1 MSAAM
6 TSPTWYDLLDVEQD
20 AATDDIR
27 AAWKSAIADLDPT
40 DRRFRTLND
49 AAAVLLDD
57 KLRAAYD
64 AELAALEEAAADED
78 DVEAE
83 EGSEDAGDDAASA
96 AAVETAAVEN
106 EAADDEPDG
115 SETDA
120 EPAAEPTDEDSDE
133 DSDEDDEEPAGRTLP
148 VLPVWSLAAAGA
160 LALAAVVAAG
170 VVFFGQEKVS
180 TVSNNNVTTSTAEG
194 AVGKRITR
202 NHKLLVEEQ
211 GGEALAAAKKSVVP
225 LLSYDY
231 SKMDES
237 KSKAHAVMTKDYRE
251 DYDRLFAVLVD
262 NVPETKTVVKT
273 LAPVDAG
280 VIRVSEDT
288 VQVLVLVDRQVTNAQ
303 RSTPIGYQEYA
314 MLTMA
319 KVGDKWLVDKVETQP
334 SQK

>member
-1 MSAAM
+1 MSSTM
-6 TSPTWYDLLDVEQD
+6 TSPTWYDLLDVEPD

-40 DRRFRTLND
+40 DRRFRTLNE
-49 AAAVLLDD
+49 AAAVLLDE
-57 KLRAAYD
+57 KKRAAYD
-64 AELAALEEAAADED
+64 AELAALEEAAVEDENPGADETA
-78 DVEAE
+78 DVE
-83 EGSEDAGDDAASA
+83 
-96 AAVETAAVEN
+96 
-106 EAADDEPDG
+106 DEPAVVA
-115 SETDA
+115 S
-120 EPAAEPTDEDSDE
+120 
-133 DSDEDDEEPAGRTLP
+133 DDEEPADEEPDDEEGAAAGRTLP
-148 VLPVWSLAAAGA
+148 LLPTWALIAAGA
-160 LALAAVVAAG
+160 LALAAVIAAG
-170 VVFFGQEKVS
+170 VVFFGQEKVA
-180 TVSNNNVTTSTAEG
+180 TVSNNNVTTSTVEG
-194 AVGKRITR
+194 AVGKQITR

-211 GGEALAAAKKSVVP
+211 GGEALEAAKKAAVP

-280 VIRVSEDT
+280 VIRVAEDT
-288 VQVLVLVDRQVTNAQ
+288 VQILVLVDRQVTNAQ

-319 KVGDKWLVDKVETQP
+319 KVGDEWLVDKVETQP
-334 SQK
+334 SQD

>member
-1 MSAAM
+1 MSSTM
-6 TSPTWYDLLDVEQD
+6 TSPTWYDLLDVEPD

-49 AAAVLLDD
+49 AAAVLLDE
-57 KLRAAYD
+57 KKRAAYD
-64 AELAALEEAAADED
+64 AELAALEEAAVEDEDREADE
-78 DVEAE
+78 
-83 EGSEDAGDDAASA
+83 
-96 AAVETAAVEN
+96 
-106 EAADDEPDG
+106 EAADVEVAAAAEDDEPAD
-115 SETDA
+115 E
-120 EPAAEPTDEDSDE
+120 EPAAEESAAT
-133 DSDEDDEEPAGRTLP
+133 GRTLP
-148 VLPVWSLAAAGA
+148 LLPTWGLLAAGA
-160 LALAAVVAAG
+160 LALASVIAAG

-180 TVSNNNVTTSTAEG
+180 TVANNNVTTSTVEG
-194 AVGKRITR
+194 AVGKQITR

-211 GGEALAAAKKSVVP
+211 GGEALEAAKKAVVP

-237 KSKAHAVMTKDYRE
+237 KSKAHDVMTKDYRE

-288 VQVLVLVDRQVTNAQ
+288 VQILVLVDRQVTNAQ

-319 KVGDKWLVDKVETQP
+319 KVGDEWLVDKVETQP
-334 SQK
+334 SQD

>member
-1 MSAAM
+1 MSSTM
-6 TSPTWYDLLDVEQD
+6 TSPTWYDLLDVEPD

-40 DRRFRTLND
+40 DRRFRTLNE
-49 AAAVLLDD
+49 AAAVLLDEE
-57 KLRAAYD
+57 KRAAYD
-64 AELAALEEAAADED
+64 AELAALEEAAVEED
-78 DVEAE
+78 DLEA
-83 EGSEDAGDDAASA
+83 D
-96 AAVETAAVEN
+96 
-106 EAADDEPDG
+106 EAADAPED
-115 SETDA
+115 DA
-120 EPAAEPTDEDSDE
+120 P
-133 DSDEDDEEPAGRTLP
+133 EDDEPADEEPDAEVTAAAGRTLP
-148 VLPVWSLAAAGA
+148 MLPTWALVAAGA
-160 LALAAVVAAG
+160 LALAAVIAAG
-170 VVFFGQEKVS
+170 VVFFGQEKVA
-180 TVSNNNVTTSTAEG
+180 TVSNNNVTTSTVEG
-194 AVGKRITR
+194 AVGKQITR

-211 GGEALAAAKKSVVP
+211 GADALEAAKKAAVP

-237 KSKAHAVMTKDYRE
+237 KSKAHDVMTKDYRE

-288 VQVLVLVDRQVTNAQ
+288 VQILVLVDRQVTNAQ

-319 KVGDKWLVDKVETQP
+319 KVGDEWLVDKVETQP
-334 SQK
+334 SQD

>member
-1 MSAAM
+1 MSSTM
-6 TSPTWYDLLDVEQD
+6 TSPTWYDLLDVEPD

-49 AAAVLLDD
+49 AAAVLLDE
-57 KLRAAYD
+57 KKRAAYD
-64 AELAALEEAAADED
+64 AELAALEEAAVEDEDREADEETA
-78 DVEAE
+78 DVEVAA
-83 EGSEDAGDDAASA
+83 DADD
-96 AAVETAAVEN
+96 
-106 EAADDEPDG
+106 DDEPAD
-115 SETDA
+115 E
-120 EPAAEPTDEDSDE
+120 EPAAEESAATGRALPLLPTW
-133 DSDEDDEEPAGRTLP
+133 GL
-148 VLPVWSLAAAGA
+148 VAAGA
-160 LALAAVVAAG
+160 LALASVIAAG

-180 TVSNNNVTTSTAEG
+180 TVANNNVTTSTVEG
-194 AVGKRITR
+194 AVGKQITR

-211 GGEALAAAKKSVVP
+211 GGEALEAAKKAVVP

-237 KSKAHAVMTKDYRE
+237 KSKAHDVMTKDYRE

-288 VQVLVLVDRQVTNAQ
+288 VQILVLVDRQVTNAQ

-319 KVGDKWLVDKVETQP
+319 KVGDEWLVDKVETQP
-334 SQK
+334 SQD

>member
-1 MSAAM
+1 M
-6 TSPTWYDLLDVEQD
+6 TSPTWYDLLDVEPD

-40 DRRFRTLND
+40 DRRFRTLNE
-49 AAAVLLDD
+49 AAAVLLDE
-57 KLRAAYD
+57 KKRAAYD
-64 AELAALEEAAADED
+64 AELAALEEAAVEDEDEDAEADDETADVEDEAAVVASDDDEPADEEP
-78 DVEAE
+78 EAE
-83 EGSEDAGDDAASA
+83 ES
-96 AAVETAAVEN
+96 
-106 EAADDEPDG
+106 
-115 SETDA
+115 
-120 EPAAEPTDEDSDE
+120 PA
-133 DSDEDDEEPAGRTLP
+133 AGRTLP
-148 VLPVWSLAAAGA
+148 LLPTWALIAAGA

-170 VVFFGQEKVS
+170 VVFFGQEKVA
-180 TVSNNNVTTSTAEG
+180 TVSNNNVTTSTVEG
-194 AVGKRITR
+194 AVGKQITR

-211 GGEALAAAKKSVVP
+211 GGEALEAAKKAAVP

-237 KSKAHAVMTKDYRE
+237 KSKAHDVMTKDYRE

-280 VIRVSEDT
+280 VIRVAEDT
-288 VQVLVLVDRQVTNAQ
+288 VQILVLVDRQVTNAQ

-319 KVGDKWLVDKVETQP
+319 KVGDEWLVDKVETQP
-334 SQK
+334 SQD

>member
-1 MSAAM
+1 MSSTM
-6 TSPTWYDLLDVEQD
+6 TSPTWYDLLDVEPD

-40 DRRFRTLND
+40 DRRFRTLNE
-49 AAAVLLDD
+49 AAAVLLDE
-57 KLRAAYD
+57 KKRAAYD
-64 AELAALEEAAADED
+64 AELAALEEAAAEGD
-78 DVEAE
+78 DVEAA
-83 EGSEDAGDDAASA
+83 DAPD
-96 AAVETAAVEN
+96 
-106 EAADDEPDG
+106 DDEPEGD
-115 SETDA
+115 
-120 EPAAEPTDEDSDE
+120 EPA
-133 DSDEDDEEPAGRTLP
+133 DEEPDAEATAAAGRTLP
-148 VLPVWSLAAAGA
+148 LLPTWGLVAAGA

-170 VVFFGQEKVS
+170 VVFFGQEKVA
-180 TVSNNNVTTSTAEG
+180 TVSNNNVTTSTVEG
-194 AVGKRITR
+194 AVGKQITR

-211 GGEALAAAKKSVVP
+211 GGDALEAAKKAVVP

-237 KSKAHAVMTKDYRE
+237 KSKAHDVMTKDYRE

-288 VQVLVLVDRQVTNAQ
+288 VQILVLVDRQVTNAQ

-319 KVGDKWLVDKVETQP
+319 KVGDEWLVDKVETQP
-334 SQK
+334 SKD

>member
-1 MSAAM
+1 MSSTM
-6 TSPTWYDLLDVEQD
+6 TSPTWYDLLDVEPD
-20 AATDDIR
+20 AATDDVR

-40 DRRFRTLND
+40 DRRFRTLNE
-49 AAAVLLDD
+49 AAAVLLDEE
-57 KLRAAYD
+57 KRAAYD
-64 AELAALEEAAADED
+64 AELAALEEAAVEEAD
-78 DVEAE
+78 EAE
-83 EGSEDAGDDAASA
+83 ESDVEVEA
-96 AAVETAAVEN
+96 AA
-106 EAADDEPDG
+106 EA
-115 SETDA
+115 S
-120 EPAAEPTDEDSDE
+120 
-133 DSDEDDEEPAGRTLP
+133 DDEEPADEEPADEEPDAEATPSPGRTLP
-148 VLPVWSLAAAGA
+148 VLPTWGLVAAGA

-170 VVFFGQEKVS
+170 VVFFGQEKVA
-180 TVSNNNVTTSTAEG
+180 TVANNNVTTSTVEG
-194 AVGKRITR
+194 AVGKQITR

-211 GGEALAAAKKSVVP
+211 GADALEAAKKAVVP

-237 KSKAHAVMTKDYRE
+237 KSKAHEVMTKDYRE

-288 VQVLVLVDRQVTNAQ
+288 VQILVLVDRQVTNAQ

-319 KVGDKWLVDKVETQP
+319 KVDDEWLVDKVETQP
-334 SQK
+334 SQD

>member
-1 MSAAM
+1 MSSTM
-6 TSPTWYDLLDVEQD
+6 TSPTWYDLLDVEPD

-40 DRRFRTLND
+40 DRRFRTLNE
-49 AAAVLLDD
+49 AAAVLLDE
-57 KLRAAYD
+57 KKRAAYD
-64 AELAALEEAAADED
+64 AELAALEEAAVEED
-78 DVEAE
+78 DLEA
-83 EGSEDAGDDAASA
+83 D
-96 AAVETAAVEN
+96 
-106 EAADDEPDG
+106 EAADVKDEAAVVASGEDEP
-115 SETDA
+115 A
-120 EPAAEPTDEDSDE
+120 
-133 DSDEDDEEPAGRTLP
+133 DEEPDAAESAAAGRTLP
-148 VLPVWSLAAAGA
+148 LLPTWALIAAGA
-160 LALAAVVAAG
+160 LALAAVIAAG

-180 TVSNNNVTTSTAEG
+180 TVSNNNVTTSTVEG
-194 AVGKRITR
+194 AVGKQITR

-211 GGEALAAAKKSVVP
+211 GAEALEAAKKAVVP

-237 KSKAHAVMTKDYRE
+237 KSKAHDVMTKDYRE

-280 VIRVSEDT
+280 VIRVAEDT
-288 VQVLVLVDRQVTNAQ
+288 VQILVLVDRQVTNAQ

-319 KVGDKWLVDKVETQP
+319 KVGDEWLVDKVETQP
-334 SQK
+334 SQD

>member
-1 MSAAM
+1 MSSTM
-6 TSPTWYDLLDVEQD
+6 TSPTWYDLLDVEPD

-49 AAAVLLDD
+49 AAAVLLDE
-57 KLRAAYD
+57 KKRAAYD
-64 AELAALEEAAADED
+64 AELAALEEAAAEDED
-78 DVEAE
+78 READEETADVEVAADAE
-83 EGSEDAGDDAASA
+83 
-96 AAVETAAVEN
+96 
-106 EAADDEPDG
+106 DDEP
-115 SETDA
+115 A
-120 EPAAEPTDEDSDE
+120 
-133 DSDEDDEEPAGRTLP
+133 DEEPDAEESAATGRTLP
-148 VLPVWSLAAAGA
+148 LLPTWGLLAAGA
-160 LALAAVVAAG
+160 LALASVVAAG

-180 TVSNNNVTTSTAEG
+180 TVANNNVTTSTVEG
-194 AVGKRITR
+194 AVGKQITR

-211 GGEALAAAKKSVVP
+211 GGEALEAAKKAVVP

-237 KSKAHAVMTKDYRE
+237 KSKAHDVMTKDYRE

-288 VQVLVLVDRQVTNAQ
+288 VQILVLVDRQVTNAQ

-319 KVGDKWLVDKVETQP
+319 KVGDEWLVDKVETQP
-334 SQK
+334 SQD

>member
-1 MSAAM
+1 M
-6 TSPTWYDLLDVEQD
+6 TSPTWYDLLDVEPD

-49 AAAVLLDD
+49 AAAVLLDE
-57 KLRAAYD
+57 KKRAAYD
-64 AELAALEEAAADED
+64 AELAALEEAA
-78 DVEAE
+78 VE
-83 EGSEDAGDDAASA
+83 
-96 AAVETAAVEN
+96 
-106 EAADDEPDG
+106 
-115 SETDA
+115 
-120 EPAAEPTDEDSDE
+120 DEDSE
-133 DSDEDDEEPAGRTLP
+133 ADEEPADVEVAADAADDDEPADEEPDAEETAATGRTLP
-148 VLPVWSLAAAGA
+148 LLPTWGLIAAGA

-180 TVSNNNVTTSTAEG
+180 TVANNNVTTSTVEG
-194 AVGKRITR
+194 AVGKQITR

-211 GGEALAAAKKSVVP
+211 GGEALEAAKKAVVP

-237 KSKAHAVMTKDYRE
+237 KSKAHDVMTKDYRE

-288 VQVLVLVDRQVTNAQ
+288 VQILVLVDRQVTNAQ

-319 KVGDKWLVDKVETQP
+319 KVGDEWLVDKVETQP
-334 SQK
+334 SQD

>member
-1 MSAAM
+1 MSSTM
-6 TSPTWYDLLDVEQD
+6 TSPTWYDLLDVEPD

-49 AAAVLLDD
+49 AAAVLLDE
-57 KLRAAYD
+57 KKRAAYD
-64 AELAALEEAAADED
+64 AELAALEEAAVEDEDSEADE
-78 DVEAE
+78 ETA
-83 EGSEDAGDDAASA
+83 DAAVA
-96 AAVETAAVEN
+96 AD
-106 EAADDEPDG
+106 AADDD
-115 SETDA
+115 
-120 EPAAEPTDEDSDE
+120 EPA
-133 DSDEDDEEPAGRTLP
+133 DEEPDTGESAATGRTLP
-148 VLPVWSLAAAGA
+148 LLPTWGLVAAGA

-170 VVFFGQEKVS
+170 VVFFGQDKVS
-180 TVSNNNVTTSTAEG
+180 TVANNNVTTSTVEG
-194 AVGKRITR
+194 AVGKQITR

-211 GGEALAAAKKSVVP
+211 GAEALEAAKKAVVP

-237 KSKAHAVMTKDYRE
+237 KSKAHDVMTKDYRE

-288 VQVLVLVDRQVTNAQ
+288 VQILVLVDRQVTNAQ

-319 KVGDKWLVDKVETQP
+319 KVGDEWLVDKVETQP
-334 SQK
+334 SQD

>member
-1 MSAAM
+1 M
-6 TSPTWYDLLDVEQD
+6 TSPTWYDLLDVEPD

-49 AAAVLLDD
+49 AAAVLLDE
-57 KLRAAYD
+57 KKRAAYD
-64 AELAALEEAAADED
+64 AELAALEEAAVEEEDREADEETA
-78 DVEAE
+78 DVEV
-83 EGSEDAGDDAASA
+83 AAD
-96 AAVETAAVEN
+96 
-106 EAADDEPDG
+106 ADDEDEPAD
-115 SETDA
+115 E
-120 EPAAEPTDEDSDE
+120 EPAAEESAAT
-133 DSDEDDEEPAGRTLP
+133 GRTLP
-148 VLPVWSLAAAGA
+148 LLPTWGLVAAGA
-160 LALAAVVAAG
+160 LALAALVAAG

-180 TVSNNNVTTSTAEG
+180 TVANNNVTTSTVEG
-194 AVGKRITR
+194 AVGKQITR

-211 GGEALAAAKKSVVP
+211 GGEALEAAKKAVVP

-237 KSKAHAVMTKDYRE
+237 KSKAHDVMTKDYRE

-288 VQVLVLVDRQVTNAQ
+288 VQILVLVDRQVTNAQ

-319 KVGDKWLVDKVETQP
+319 KVGDEWLVDKVETQP
-334 SQK
+334 SQD

>member
-1 MSAAM
+1 MSSTM
-6 TSPTWYDLLDVEQD
+6 TSPTWYDLLDVEPD

-49 AAAVLLDD
+49 AAAVLLDE
-57 KLRAAYD
+57 KKRAAYD
-64 AELAALEEAAADED
+64 AELAALEEAAVEDEDREADEETA
-78 DVEAE
+78 DVEVAADAE
-83 EGSEDAGDDAASA
+83 
-96 AAVETAAVEN
+96 
-106 EAADDEPDG
+106 DDEP
-115 SETDA
+115 A
-120 EPAAEPTDEDSDE
+120 
-133 DSDEDDEEPAGRTLP
+133 DEEPDAEESAATGRTLP
-148 VLPVWSLAAAGA
+148 LLPTWGLLAAGA
-160 LALAAVVAAG
+160 LALASVVAAG

-180 TVSNNNVTTSTAEG
+180 TVANNNVTTSTVEG
-194 AVGKRITR
+194 AVGKQITR

-211 GGEALAAAKKSVVP
+211 GGEALEAAKKAVVP

-237 KSKAHAVMTKDYRE
+237 KSKAHDVMTKDYRE

-288 VQVLVLVDRQVTNAQ
+288 VQILVLVDRQVTNAQ

-319 KVGDKWLVDKVETQP
+319 KVGDEWLVDKVETQP
-334 SQK
+334 SQD

>member
-1 MSAAM
+1 M
-6 TSPTWYDLLDVEQD
+6 TSPTWYDLLDVEPD

-40 DRRFRTLND
+40 DRRFRTLNE
-49 AAAVLLDD
+49 AAAVLLDE
-57 KLRAAYD
+57 KKRAAYD
-64 AELAALEEAAADED
+64 AELAALEEAAVEDED
-78 DVEAE
+78 PEVDETADVED
-83 EGSEDAGDDAASA
+83 G
-96 AAVETAAVEN
+96 AAVVASDDDEP
-106 EAADDEPDG
+106 ADDEPD
-115 SETDA
+115 A
-120 EPAAEPTDEDSDE
+120 EESAA
-133 DSDEDDEEPAGRTLP
+133 AGRTLP
-148 VLPVWSLAAAGA
+148 LLPTWALLAAGA

-170 VVFFGQEKVS
+170 VVFFGQEKVA
-180 TVSNNNVTTSTAEG
+180 TVSNNNVTTSTVEG
-194 AVGKRITR
+194 AVGKQITR
-202 NHKLLVEEQ
+202 NHKLLVEEE
-211 GGEALAAAKKSVVP
+211 GADALEAAKKAAVP

-237 KSKAHAVMTKDYRE
+237 KSKAHDVMTKDYRE

-288 VQVLVLVDRQVTNAQ
+288 VQILVLVDRQVTNAQ

-319 KVGDKWLVDKVETQP
+319 KVGDEWLVDKVETQP
-334 SQK
+334 SQD

>member
-1 MSAAM
+1 MSSTM
-6 TSPTWYDLLDVEQD
+6 TSPTWYDLLDVEPD

-40 DRRFRTLND
+40 DRRFRTLNE
-49 AAAVLLDD
+49 AAAVLLDE
-57 KLRAAYD
+57 KKRAAYD
-64 AELAALEEAAADED
+64 AELAALEEEAAEDEAAGE
-78 DVEAE
+78 V
-83 EGSEDAGDDAASA
+83 EDAPEPED
-96 AAVETAAVEN
+96 E
-106 EAADDEPDG
+106 EA
-115 SETDA
+115 DA
-120 EPAAEPTDEDSDE
+120 EAKESG
-133 DSDEDDEEPAGRTLP
+133 GRTLP
-148 VLPVWSLAAAGA
+148 ALPTWGLIAAGA

-170 VVFFGQEKVS
+170 VVFFGQVKVD
-180 TVSNNNVTTSTAEG
+180 TVSNNNVTTSTVEG
-194 AVGKRITR
+194 AVGKQITR
-202 NHKLLVEEQ
+202 NHQLLVEEQ
-211 GGEALAAAKKSVVP
+211 GADALEAAKKAVVP

-237 KSKAHAVMTKDYRE
+237 KSKAHDVMTKDYRE

-288 VQVLVLVDRQVTNAQ
+288 VQILVLVDRQVTNAQ

-319 KVGDKWLVDKVETQP
+319 KVGDEWLVDKVETRP
-334 SQK
+334 SKD

>member
-1 MSAAM
+1 MS
-6 TSPTWYDLLDVEQD
+6 SPTWYDLLDVEPD

-40 DRRFRTLND
+40 DRRFRTLSE
-49 AAAVLLDD
+49 AAAVLLDE
-57 KLRAAYD
+57 KKRAAYD
-64 AELAALEEAAADED
+64 AELAALEEAA
-78 DVEAE
+78 VEE
-83 EGSEDAGDDAASA
+83 
-96 AAVETAAVEN
+96 AAVEDDDETDGVEE
-106 EAADDEPDG
+106 EAAADAPDDDEPADEE
-115 SETDA
+115 SDA
-120 EPAAEPTDEDSDE
+120 EVTA
-133 DSDEDDEEPAGRTLP
+133 AGRSLP
-148 VLPVWSLAAAGA
+148 VLPTWGLVAAGA

-170 VVFFGQEKVS
+170 VVFFGQEKVE
-180 TVSNNNVTTSTAEG
+180 TVSNNNVTTSTVEG
-194 AVGKRITR
+194 AVGKQISR

-211 GGEALAAAKKSVVP
+211 GAEALEAAKKAAVP

-237 KSKAHAVMTKDYRE
+237 KSKAHDVMTKDYRE

-288 VQVLVLVDRQVTNAQ
+288 VQILVLVDRQVTNAQ

-319 KVGDKWLVDKVETQP
+319 KVGDEWLVDKVETE
-334 SQK
+334 SSED

>member
-1 MSAAM
+1 MSSTM
-6 TSPTWYDLLDVEQD
+6 TSPTWYDLLGVEPD

-49 AAAVLLDD
+49 AAAVLLDE
-57 KLRAAYD
+57 KKRAAYD
-64 AELAALEEAAADED
+64 AELAALEEAAVEDEDREADEETA
-78 DVEAE
+78 DVEVAVAAE
-83 EGSEDAGDDAASA
+83 
-96 AAVETAAVEN
+96 
-106 EAADDEPDG
+106 DDEPADE
-115 SETDA
+115 ETDA
-120 EPAAEPTDEDSDE
+120 EESATT
-133 DSDEDDEEPAGRTLP
+133 GRTLP
-148 VLPVWSLAAAGA
+148 LLPTWGLLAAGA
-160 LALAAVVAAG
+160 LALASVIAAG
-170 VVFFGQEKVS
+170 LVFFGQEKVS
-180 TVSNNNVTTSTAEG
+180 TVANNNVTTSTVEG
-194 AVGKRITR
+194 AVGKQITR

-211 GGEALAAAKKSVVP
+211 GGEALEAAKKAVVP

-237 KSKAHAVMTKDYRE
+237 KSKAHDVMTKDYRE

-288 VQVLVLVDRQVTNAQ
+288 VQILVLVDRQVTNAQ

-319 KVGDKWLVDKVETQP
+319 KVGDEWLVDKVETQP
-334 SQK
+334 SQD

>member
-1 MSAAM
+1 MSSTM
-6 TSPTWYDLLDVEQD
+6 TSPTWYDLLDVEPD

-40 DRRFRTLND
+40 DRRFRTLNE
-49 AAAVLLDD
+49 AAAVLLDE
-57 KLRAAYD
+57 KKRAAYD
-64 AELAALEEAAADED
+64 AELAALEEAAVEDEDEDAEADETA
-78 DVEAE
+78 DVEDE
-83 EGSEDAGDDAASA
+83 
-96 AAVETAAVEN
+96 AAVVA
-106 EAADDEPDG
+106 
-115 SETDA
+115 
-120 EPAAEPTDEDSDE
+120 SDE
-133 DSDEDDEEPAGRTLP
+133 DEPADEEPDAEESAAAGRTLP
-148 VLPVWSLAAAGA
+148 LLPTWALIAAGA
-160 LALAAVVAAG
+160 LALAAVIAAG
-170 VVFFGQEKVS
+170 VVFLGQEKVA
-180 TVSNNNVTTSTAEG
+180 TVSNNNVTTSTVEG
-194 AVGKRITR
+194 AVGKQITR

-211 GGEALAAAKKSVVP
+211 GAEALEAAKKAAVP

-237 KSKAHAVMTKDYRE
+237 KSKAHDVMTKDYRE

-288 VQVLVLVDRQVTNAQ
+288 VQILVLVDRQVTNAQ

-319 KVGDKWLVDKVETQP
+319 KVGDEWLVDKVETQP
-334 SQK
+334 SQD

>member
-1 MSAAM
+1 MSSTM
-6 TSPTWYDLLDVEQD
+6 TSPTWYDLLDVEPD

-27 AAWKSAIADLDPT
+27 AAWKAAIADLDPT

-49 AAAVLLDD
+49 AAAVLLDE
-57 KLRAAYD
+57 KKRAAYD
-64 AELAALEEAAADED
+64 AELAALEEAAVEEED
-78 DVEAE
+78 REAE
-83 EGSEDAGDDAASA
+83 E
-96 AAVETAAVEN
+96 ETADVDV
-106 EAADDEPDG
+106 AADADDDDEPAD
-115 SETDA
+115 E
-120 EPAAEPTDEDSDE
+120 EPAAEESAAT
-133 DSDEDDEEPAGRTLP
+133 GRTLP
-148 VLPVWSLAAAGA
+148 LLPTWGLVAAGA
-160 LALAAVVAAG
+160 LALAALVAAG

-180 TVSNNNVTTSTAEG
+180 TVANNNVTTSTVEG
-194 AVGKRITR
+194 AVGKQITR

-211 GGEALAAAKKSVVP
+211 GGEALEAAKKAVVP

-237 KSKAHAVMTKDYRE
+237 KSKAHDVMTKDYRE

-288 VQVLVLVDRQVTNAQ
+288 VQILVLVDRQVTNAQ

-319 KVGDKWLVDKVETQP
+319 KVGDEWLVDKVETQP
-334 SQK
+334 SQD

>member
-1 MSAAM
+1 MSSTM
-6 TSPTWYDLLDVEQD
+6 NSPTWYDLLDVEPD

-40 DRRFRTLND
+40 DRRFRTLNE
-49 AAAVLLDD
+49 AAAVLLDE
-57 KLRAAYD
+57 KKRAAYD
-64 AELAALEEAAADED
+64 AELAALEEAAVEDEDREADEETA
-78 DVEAE
+78 DVEV
-83 EGSEDAGDDAASA
+83 A
-96 AAVETAAVEN
+96 AAAE
-106 EAADDEPDG
+106 DDEPADE
-115 SETDA
+115 ETDA
-120 EPAAEPTDEDSDE
+120 EESAAT
-133 DSDEDDEEPAGRTLP
+133 GRTLP
-148 VLPVWSLAAAGA
+148 LLPTWGLLAAGA
-160 LALAAVVAAG
+160 LALASVIAAG

-180 TVSNNNVTTSTAEG
+180 TVANNNVTTSTVEG
-194 AVGKRITR
+194 AVGKQITR

-211 GGEALAAAKKSVVP
+211 GGEALEAAKKAVVP

-237 KSKAHAVMTKDYRE
+237 KSKAHDVMTKDYRE

-288 VQVLVLVDRQVTNAQ
+288 VQILVLVDRQVTNAQ

-319 KVGDKWLVDKVETQP
+319 KVGDEWLVDKVETQP
-334 SQK
+334 SQD

>member
-1 MSAAM
+1 MSSTM
-6 TSPTWYDLLDVEQD
+6 TSPTWYDLLDVEPD

-49 AAAVLLDD
+49 AAAVLLDE
-57 KLRAAYD
+57 KKRAAYD
-64 AELAALEEAAADED
+64 AELAALEEAAVDDED
-78 DVEAE
+78 REAE
-83 EGSEDAGDDAASA
+83 E
-96 AAVETAAVEN
+96 
-106 EAADDEPDG
+106 EAADVEVAADAADDDEP
-115 SETDA
+115 A
-120 EPAAEPTDEDSDE
+120 
-133 DSDEDDEEPAGRTLP
+133 DEEPDAEESAATGRTLP
-148 VLPVWSLAAAGA
+148 LLPTWGLVAAGA

-170 VVFFGQEKVS
+170 VVFFGQDKVS
-180 TVSNNNVTTSTAEG
+180 TVANNNVTTSTVEG
-194 AVGKRITR
+194 AVGKQITR

-211 GGEALAAAKKSVVP
+211 GGEALEAAKKAVVP

-237 KSKAHAVMTKDYRE
+237 KSKAHDVMTKDYRE

-288 VQVLVLVDRQVTNAQ
+288 VQILVLVDRQVTNAQ

-319 KVGDKWLVDKVETQP
+319 KVGDEWLVDKVETQP
-334 SQK
+334 SQD

>member
-1 MSAAM
+1 M
-6 TSPTWYDLLDVEQD
+6 TSPTWYDLLDVEPD

-49 AAAVLLDD
+49 AAAVLLDE
-57 KLRAAYD
+57 KKRAAYD
-64 AELAALEEAAADED
+64 AELAALEEAAVEDEDREADEETA
-78 DVEAE
+78 DVEV
-83 EGSEDAGDDAASA
+83 A
-96 AAVETAAVEN
+96 AAAE
-106 EAADDEPDG
+106 DDEPAD
-115 SETDA
+115 E
-120 EPAAEPTDEDSDE
+120 EPAAEESAAT
-133 DSDEDDEEPAGRTLP
+133 GRTLP
-148 VLPVWSLAAAGA
+148 LLPTWGLLAAGA
-160 LALAAVVAAG
+160 LALASVVAAG

-180 TVSNNNVTTSTAEG
+180 TVANNNVTTSTVEG
-194 AVGKRITR
+194 AVGKQITR

-211 GGEALAAAKKSVVP
+211 GGEALEAAKKAVVP

-237 KSKAHAVMTKDYRE
+237 KSKAHDVMTKDYRE

-288 VQVLVLVDRQVTNAQ
+288 VQILVLVDRQVTNAQ

-319 KVGDKWLVDKVETQP
+319 KVGDEWLVDKVETQP
-334 SQK
+334 SQD

>member
-1 MSAAM
+1 MSSTM
-6 TSPTWYDLLDVEQD
+6 TSPTWYDLLDVEPD

-40 DRRFRTLND
+40 DRRFRTLNE
-49 AAAVLLDD
+49 AAAVLLDAD
-57 KLRAAYD
+57 KRAAYD
-64 AELAALEEAAADED
+64 AELAALEAAAAESDED
-78 DVEAE
+78 ESDEA
-83 EGSEDAGDDAASA
+83 DDDGPE
-96 AAVETAAVEN
+96 AAVETAAVEDAVA
-106 EAADDEPDG
+106 EDVPDAP
-115 SETDA
+115 EDA
-120 EPAAEPTDEDSDE
+120 EDSE
-133 DSDEDDEEPAGRTLP
+133 GEANESGGRTLP
-148 VLPVWSLAAAGA
+148 VLPTWGLIAAGA

-170 VVFFGQEKVS
+170 VVFFGQEKVE
-180 TVSNNNVTTSTAEG
+180 TVSNNNVTTSTVEG
-194 AVGKRITR
+194 AVGKQITR

-211 GGEALAAAKKSVVP
+211 GAEALEAAKKAVVP

-237 KSKAHAVMTKDYRE
+237 KSKAHDVMTKDYRE

-280 VIRVSEDT
+280 VIRVSDDT
-288 VQVLVLVDRQVTNAQ
+288 VQILVLVDRQVTNAQ

-319 KVGDKWLVDKVETQP
+319 QVGDEWLVDKVETQP
-334 SQK
+334 SKD

>member
-1 MSAAM
+1 MSSTM
-6 TSPTWYDLLDVEQD
+6 TSPTWYDLLDVEPD

-49 AAAVLLDD
+49 AAAVLLDE
-57 KLRAAYD
+57 KKRAAYD
-64 AELAALEEAAADED
+64 AELAALEEAAVEDEDREADEETA
-78 DVEAE
+78 DVEVAVAAE
-83 EGSEDAGDDAASA
+83 
-96 AAVETAAVEN
+96 
-106 EAADDEPDG
+106 DDEPADE
-115 SETDA
+115 ETDA
-120 EPAAEPTDEDSDE
+120 EESAAT
-133 DSDEDDEEPAGRTLP
+133 GRTLP
-148 VLPVWSLAAAGA
+148 LLPTWGLLAAGA
-160 LALAAVVAAG
+160 LALASVIAAG

-180 TVSNNNVTTSTAEG
+180 TVANNNVTTSTVEG
-194 AVGKRITR
+194 AVGKQITR

-211 GGEALAAAKKSVVP
+211 GGEALEAAKKAVVP

-237 KSKAHAVMTKDYRE
+237 KSKAHDVMTKDYRE

-288 VQVLVLVDRQVTNAQ
+288 VQILVLVDRQVTNAQ

-319 KVGDKWLVDKVETQP
+319 KVGDEWLVDKVETQP
-334 SQK
+334 SQD

>member
-1 MSAAM
+1 M
-6 TSPTWYDLLDVEQD
+6 TSPTWYDLLDVEPD

-27 AAWKSAIADLDPT
+27 AAWKAAIADLDPT
-40 DRRFRTLND
+40 DRRFRTLNE
-49 AAAVLLDD
+49 AAAVLLDEE
-57 KLRAAYD
+57 KRAAYD
-64 AELAALEEAAADED
+64 AELAALEEAA
-78 DVEAE
+78 VE
-83 EGSEDAGDDAASA
+83 
-96 AAVETAAVEN
+96 ETAE
-106 EAADDEPDG
+106 DELEDEV
-115 SETDA
+115 SDEA
-120 EPAAEPTDEDSDE
+120 EPADEGSDAEVKES
-133 DSDEDDEEPAGRTLP
+133 AGRTLP
-148 VLPVWSLAAAGA
+148 PLPTWGLVAAGA

-180 TVSNNNVTTSTAEG
+180 TVSNNNVTTSTVEG
-194 AVGKRITR
+194 AMGKQITR

-211 GGEALAAAKKSVVP
+211 GADALEAAKKAAVP

-288 VQVLVLVDRQVTNAQ
+288 VQILVLVDRQVTNAQ

-319 KVGDKWLVDKVETQP
+319 KVGDEWLVDKVETQP
-334 SQK
+334 SKG

>member
-1 MSAAM
+1 M
-6 TSPTWYDLLDVEQD
+6 TSPTWYDLLDVEPD

-49 AAAVLLDD
+49 AAAVLLDE
-57 KLRAAYD
+57 KKRAAYD
-64 AELAALEEAAADED
+64 AELAALEEAAVEDEDREADEERAD
-78 DVEAE
+78 AE
-83 EGSEDAGDDAASA
+83 VAAD
-96 AAVETAAVEN
+96 
-106 EAADDEPDG
+106 AADDD
-115 SETDA
+115 
-120 EPAAEPTDEDSDE
+120 EPA
-133 DSDEDDEEPAGRTLP
+133 DEEPDAEESAATGRTLP
-148 VLPVWSLAAAGA
+148 LLPTWGLVAAGA

-180 TVSNNNVTTSTAEG
+180 TVANNNVTTSTVEG
-194 AVGKRITR
+194 AVGKQITR

-211 GGEALAAAKKSVVP
+211 GGEALEAAKKAVVP

-231 SKMDES
+231 SKMGES
-237 KSKAHAVMTKDYRE
+237 KSKAHDVMTKDYRE

-288 VQVLVLVDRQVTNAQ
+288 VQILVLVDRQVTNAQ

-319 KVGDKWLVDKVETQP
+319 KVGDEWLVDKVETQP
-334 SQK
+334 SQD

>member
-1 MSAAM
+1 M
-6 TSPTWYDLLDVEQD
+6 TSPTWYDLLDVEPD
-20 AATDDIR
+20 AATSDIR

-40 DRRFRTLND
+40 DRRFRRLND
-49 AAAVLLDD
+49 AAAVLLDED
-57 KLRAAYD
+57 KRAAYD
-64 AELAALEEAAADED
+64 AELAEREDAAADEVTED
-78 DVEAE
+78 D
-83 EGSEDAGDDAASA
+83 SEDAAPEDTEAAAEEADEEAEVAPVATAADGEPDDDADDTDDAADA
-96 AAVETAAVEN
+96 AGDADDDTD
-106 EAADDEPDG
+106 AADEKA
-115 SETDA
+115 S
-120 EPAAEPTDEDSDE
+120 S
-133 DSDEDDEEPAGRTLP
+133 GRTLP
-148 VLPVWSLAAAGA
+148 LLPVWALVAAGA
-160 LALAAVVAAG
+160 LALAAVIAAG
-170 VVFFGQEKVS
+170 VVFFGQPKVT
-180 TVSNNNVTTSTAEG
+180 TVANNNVTKSTAEG
-194 AVGKRITR
+194 AVGKEITR
-202 NHKLLVEEQ
+202 NHKLLVEEE
-211 GGEALAAAKKSVVP
+211 GGDALAAAKKSVVP

-237 KSKAHAVMTKDYRE
+237 KSKAHAVITKNYRE

-319 KVGDKWLVDKVETQP
+319 KSDDGWLVDKVETQP